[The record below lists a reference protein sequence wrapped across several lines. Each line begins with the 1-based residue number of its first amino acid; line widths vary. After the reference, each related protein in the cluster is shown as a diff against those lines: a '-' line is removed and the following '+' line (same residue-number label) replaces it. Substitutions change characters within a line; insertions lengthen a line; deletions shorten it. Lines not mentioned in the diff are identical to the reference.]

1 MTMDSPSLPSDED
14 SALLADQMKLG
25 MRQWASGVSVIAARD
40 SEGGMHAMTAS
51 SLTSVSD
58 TPPSLLVCVNAK
70 ARMANIVNA
79 VGAKFSVNLLG
90 SQHQEVSNACAT
102 PDMYD
107 KRFSIGDWDTNDVPR
122 LLDAPAVFECEVAEV
137 VTYGTHLVVIGR
149 IRDVILSGEP
159 STPLCYWNGGYQ
171 SLVEKL

>member
-1 MTMDSPSLPSDED
+1 MTQDSSPSSPEQNNAD
-14 SALLADQMKLG
+14 LASQMKLG

-40 SEGGMHAMTAS
+40 EQGEPHAMTAS

-58 TPPSLLVCVNAK
+58 APPSLLVCVNTK
-70 ARMANIVNA
+70 ARMAGIVGV
-79 VGAKFSVNLLG
+79 VGAQFSVNLLG
-90 SQHQEVSNACAT
+90 SQHQAVSNACAT

-107 KRFSIGDWDTNDVPR
+107 KRFTIGGWDTSTIPK
-122 LLDAPAVFECEVAEV
+122 LMDAPAVFECEVAEV

-149 IRDVILSGEP
+149 IHNVVLHNQP

-171 SLVEKL
+171 SLVVE